1 MSESQSVLNAG
12 FAEKMRRP
20 LAPRARPLRP
30 PAFVPAPF
38 GPGHAAAAT
47 VAGAHE
53 AARLWEAQV
62 KAQVTVSSDPRGLS
76 PLTSNDREI
85 PKSVDLG
92 NV

>member
-1 MSESQSVLNAG
+1 MLKKCA
-12 FAEKMRRP
+12 
-20 LAPRARPLRP
+20 APSRLGLGRCGR
-30 PAFVPAPF
+30 AFVPRPRSVR
-38 GPGHAAAAT
+38 GMAAGRG
-47 VAGAHE
+47 VAGVHE

>member
-20 LAPRARPLRP
+20 LTPRARPLRP

-38 GPGHAAAAT
+38 GPGHAAGPRRPSQALMKPR
-47 VAGAHE
+47 GSE
-53 AARLWEAQV
+53 
-62 KAQVTVSSDPRGLS
+62 AQVTVSSDPRGLS

>member
-1 MSESQSVLNAG
+1 MRMAAG
-12 FAEKMRRP
+12 R
-20 LAPRARPLRP
+20 
-30 PAFVPAPF
+30 
-38 GPGHAAAAT
+38 G
-47 VAGAHE
+47 VAGVHE

-76 PLTSNDREI
+76 HLTSNDREI